1 MRTIL
6 YLLVLVLGTAA
17 SALAQNRDGGLGG
30 YTKDDTRRE
39 NPLPGLEVVPAT
51 VVKLAVR
58 TNGWWIVT
66 LDNGQIWSQVENR
79 PSATVAVGDDV
90 KLRRSRLGS
99 YTLTNSKGIET
110 RVKRDR

>member
-1 MRTIL
+1 MRTVL
-6 YLLVLVLGTAA
+6 FLLVLVLGTGTAA
-17 SALAQNRDGGLGG
+17 FAQTRDGGLGG
-30 YTKDDTRRE
+30 WTKDETRRE
-39 NPLPGLEVVPAT
+39 LPLPGLEVAPAT

-79 PSATVAVGDDV
+79 PAATVSIGEDV
-90 KLRRSRLGS
+90 KLRRSRLGA